1 MEILNI
7 SFNCLKRF
15 NVGVLKSLSN
25 LNTLEVSNNG
35 LETLDGIEQIIRLK
49 RFIAK
54 NNQIQNLEPMTS
66 LKMLTEVDLENN
78 PVDSSQQVRQLVIG
92 KKDIL
97 VLNLKLAPLMVK
109 VQNYDEF
116 MK

>member
-1 MEILNI
+1 
-7 SFNCLKRF
+7 
-15 NVGVLKSLSN
+15 
-25 LNTLEVSNNG
+25 
-35 LETLDGIEQIIRLK
+35 
-49 RFIAK
+49 
-54 NNQIQNLEPMTS
+54 
-66 LKMLTEVDLENN
+66 MLTEVDLENN